1 MTEAF
6 LSNSCVNVVVPKR
19 HSTVYHGTTMALVP
33 FSPCDAEAGFAFGVG
48 VLSEEEEE
56 REPSIKFPKEPRVPY
71 IPVYTPHGT
80 SWRQKEAVGGSR
92 PAPRCFFAN

>member
-19 HSTVYHGTTMALVP
+19 HSTVYHSTTMALVP

-56 REPSIKFPKEPRVPY
+56 RERAINQVPKKSLGSHTYRY
-71 IPVYTPHGT
+71 IHRTVHHGVKK
-80 SWRQKEAVGGSR
+80 RQ
-92 PAPRCFFAN
+92 

>member
-48 VLSEEEEE
+48 VLSEED
-56 REPSIKFPKEPRVPY
+56 
-71 IPVYTPHGT
+71 
-80 SWRQKEAVGGSR
+80 
-92 PAPRCFFAN
+92 